1 VVSTGDPHL
10 DNPTPQKWFDT
21 SKFSILPAYTA
32 RTNPLQYPDV
42 RGPIFWDIQANFGK
56 NFAITER
63 IKTELRLSA
72 YNLTNRLN
80 RSEPVVDVTNSAFG
94 TALRQ
99 ANGGTGRQLEYGLKI
114 TF

>member
-1 VVSTGDPHL
+1 LLH
-10 DNPTPQKWFDT
+10 
-21 SKFSILPAYTA
+21 FS
-32 RTNPLQYPDV
+32 Q
-42 RGPIFWDIQANFGK
+42 Q
-56 NFAITER
+56 
-63 IKTELRLSA
+63 A

-99 ANGGTGRQLEYGLKI
+99 ASSSTGRQLEYGLKI